1 MPSHATQP
9 LVATNLQILLLSEDT
24 NIREDVQLALNLQ
37 HQEPVTTSATA
48 LAPTEHPNAK
58 RHSVSGVDLHVS
70 ASDSELIARL
80 EAASNERRPLSL
92 VMIDATVIRNRNPRA
107 FLHRLW
113 HIQEDLHIVLHGA
126 SQLGHAEQLPLTMAF
141 PPQLLV
147 LQYRLAPFE
156 FSQLIRLVAA
166 KIRGEMKTGRRDLG
180 FNAQIL
186 DLTKRY
192 EEVSTRLRTEQDRRR
207 HLEEKLCCSQRLE
220 TVGRLADGLAHFFN
234 NHLTVIQG
242 NLSLALEERDVSPR
256 LHTTLD
262 AALQASTQAAA
273 LTTQLLNFNHREYL
287 PPAVSDLKQLI
298 ETEAALLTHVLGAHI
313 VVETHH
319 EKTLPP
325 VMADPA
331 SMGQIILN
339 LALNARDAMQGGG
352 RLSIQTHKVTIPDQE
367 SAALIHPEARPGT
380 YAAMVIADT
389 GKITRDQRRAVLVDP
404 AATTNGGAEGD
415 TALKMVDGLARHQN
429 GWMTT
434 RVQEDVGTVFSI
446 YLPVA
451 DGVQHSEPVPEK
463 PFFETGDDAV
473 TILVVDDEESV
484 SQVVEYVL
492 KSQGHNV
499 LVAGDASDAWK
510 IWCSRKSVI
519 QLALVDVR
527 LPGGASG
534 FDLEDALHAE
544 DPSLPVIFTCG
555 YSASSLKHS
564 KELIPGENFLPK
576 PFNMTELLD
585 IVGKALAKAVKF

>member
-1 MPSHATQP
+1 MPTHATQP
-9 LVATNLQILLLSEDT
+9 LVTTNLQILLVSEDLK
-24 NIREDVQLALNLQ
+24 IREDVQLALNLQ
-37 HQEPVTTSATA
+37 HQEPVTTSAMA
-48 LAPTEHPNAK
+48 MSPAAPPNAI
-58 RHSVSGVDLHVS
+58 RPSVSGVDLHVS
-70 ASDSELIARL
+70 TSESDLITHL

-92 VMIDATVIRNRNPRA
+92 VLIDATVIKNRDPRA
-107 FLHRLW
+107 FLYRLW
-113 HIQEDLHIVLHGA
+113 HVQEDLHIVLHGA
-126 SQLGHAEQLPLTMAF
+126 CHLGQAEQFPLSMGF
-141 PPQLLV
+141 PSQLLV

-207 HLEEKLCCSQRLE
+207 HLEEKLCSSQRLE
-220 TVGRLADGLAHFFN
+220 TVGRLADGLAHCFN

-242 NLSLALEERDVSPR
+242 SLSLANEERDVSPR

-262 AALQASTQAAA
+262 SALQAANQAAA
-273 LTTQLLNFNHREYL
+273 LTNQLLNFTHREYL
-287 PPAVSDLKQLI
+287 PPAASDLRQMI
-298 ETEAALLTHVLGAHI
+298 ETEVALLKHVLGAHI
-313 VVETHH
+313 AVETHH
-319 EKTLPP
+319 EKALQQ

-339 LALNARDAMQGGG
+339 LALNARDAMPGGG
-352 RLSIQTHKVTIPDQE
+352 RLSIQTHQVNIPNQE

-380 YAAMVIADT
+380 YAAVVVADT
-389 GKITRDQRRAVLVDP
+389 GKSNQNQRRPVLIDP
-404 AATTNGGAEGD
+404 NTSTKGTAEGD
-415 TALKMVDGLARHQN
+415 AGLKMVDGLARHQN
-429 GWMTT
+429 GWMTN
-434 RVQEDVGTVFSI
+434 RMQHDGGSVFTI

-451 DGVQHSEPVPEK
+451 DGVRQSEPVSEK
-463 PFFETGDDAV
+463 PFFETGEETV

-544 DPSLPVIFTCG
+544 DPTLPVIFTCG

-564 KELIPGENFLPK
+564 KELVAGENFLPK